1 MFKALRK
8 LFGGNDT
15 GVEFPPSK
23 VFAMEL
29 LTKSL
34 ATSTTND
41 RNLDGGHTGFF
52 IQNRDLSEYIA
63 LMRRN
68 SRRWAEQQDK
78 VLFWNKESFDDKQPA
93 HDEYHSNSV
102 QNGLYDT
109 GSIVQ
114 GIYVGRAK
122 RLLNTVAKVKTQAQL
137 LALWKDK
144 DRVDTIIVY
153 MMAVEWEI
161 KNTLDKLQLEINQ

>member
-1 MFKALRK
+1 MFRALRK

-41 RNLDGGHTGFF
+41 SNVAGYHAGFF
-52 IQNRDLSEYIA
+52 IENRDLAEYIA

-78 VLFWNKESFDDKQPA
+78 VLFWNKESFDDR
-93 HDEYHSNSV
+93 
-102 QNGLYDT
+102 NGKSKYT
-109 GSIVQ
+109 KS
-114 GIYVGRAK
+114 
-122 RLLNTVAKVKTQAQL
+122 
-137 LALWKDK
+137 LWCKSK
-144 DRVDTIIVY
+144 P
-153 MMAVEWEI
+153 
-161 KNTLDKLQLEINQ
+161 K